1 MAIITVD
8 PVPTDTPGPIWVFI
22 FAAVLITWLSIKAW
36 KRKARERRLKW
47 QQEDKFKA

>member
-1 MAIITVD
+1 MAMITID
-8 PVPTDTPGPIWVFI
+8 PVPTDAPGFLWIIIGVW
-22 FAAVLITWLSIKAW
+22 VLITWLSIKAW

>member
-8 PVPTDTPGPIWVFI
+8 PVPTDAPGPIWVFI
-22 FAAVLITWLSIKAW
+22 IAAILITWLGIKAW
-36 KRKARERRLKW
+36 RRKARERRLRY